1 MPIVNEKIK
10 CSRCGKFVKKEVVL
24 ANEGRCVYCGYL
36 IATPLLNFANGKK
49 TTQQ

>member
-10 CSRCGKFVKKEVVL
+10 CPKCEKLIQKKVVL

-49 TTQQ
+49 TIQQ